1 MRDLRRALAARL
13 PPDRA
18 LLEWLGV
25 CVLTLAFAAAAAT
38 TDLTRRLDNMVY
50 DALAS
55 ASRGSIDPDIVI
67 VAIDDRSLEALGR
80 WPWSRDL
87 HARMIDRLDAA
98 GARAVAY
105 DILFPEHSPADPT
118 LAGAL
123 RRAGNVYLP
132 LAVDPLG
139 QDGRTVEVIGPT
151 AGLRAAAAGVGHVN
165 LAPDED
171 GVVRRLPLRLRSGDR
186 VWPHLLLPLLG
197 HVGPEAVPPPAN
209 SASPT
214 NRLIAGDPVLLRW
227 RGGPGSF
234 PSVSFIDAVNG
245 EVPAPVFAGKIVLV
259 GMTSSGQGDR
269 YATPLSREGG
279 LSPGVDLQ
287 ATLLNTLL
295 ADDAPATADL
305 PTRLAATLIPVLIAL
320 CGFLFLRPT
329 RTLLLAGGLAG
340 AVAATSAVALM
351 AGGLWLPP
359 SAAVL
364 GLGLSWPLW
373 SWRRLAAASAFMS
386 SELEKFE
393 RSGDALVLRPAGSD
407 VVGRQVE
414 AMKAALQR
422 LRDLRQFISDT
433 LQSLPDATLV
443 FDATGRLVLSNPA
456 AEQMLDGRLVDGG
469 DGAPLF
475 ELLDI
480 PGLADLPVGE
490 VRAHDGRVLDVNESP
505 LVTGEGVFVGRVVR
519 VADVTEARTA
529 QRQREQALQLL
540 SHDMRAPQAAILA
553 LLEQSADNPAGLD
566 VTRVAQNARR
576 TIELADDF
584 VQLARAENQAL
595 RWEEFDLGDVLVEAV
610 DGLWSLARNRD
621 VEIIVTGADRSR
633 RMCGDRHLIAR
644 AVCNLIDNAIKFSP
658 AGGTVLCKV
667 SRREEEVDRLLT
679 VVVEDE
685 GPGVPADLRPHLF
698 EPFRQGSGSKS
709 AIGLGLALVR
719 TVADRHGGRV
729 SHMQRSPR
737 GSRFLISF
745 PVEPGR
751 PA

>member
-1 MRDLRRALAARL
+1 MRDLWRALAARL

-55 ASRGSIDPDIVI
+55 ANRGAIHPDIVI
-67 VAIDDRSLEALGR
+67 VAIDDRSLETLGR
-80 WPWSRDL
+80 WPWSRDI

-98 GARAVAY
+98 GAQAVAY
-105 DILFPEHSPADPT
+105 DILFPEPSPADPA
-118 LAGAL
+118 LADAL
-123 RRAGNVYLP
+123 HRAGNVYLP
-132 LAVDPLG
+132 SAVDPLG
-139 QDGRTVEVIGPT
+139 QDGRSVEVIGPT
-151 AGLRAAAAGVGHVN
+151 VELRAAAAGVGHVN

-171 GVVRRLPLRLRSGDR
+171 GMVRRLPLRLRSGER
-186 VWPHLLLPLLG
+186 VWPHLLLPLINDV
-197 HVGPEAVPPPAN
+197 HPEAVPAIGAPAIR
-209 SASPT
+209 T
-214 NRLIAGDPVLLRW
+214 DRLIAGDPVLLRW

-234 PSVSFIDAVNG
+234 QTVSFVDALNG

-259 GMTSSGQGDR
+259 GMTSSGHGDR

-295 ADDAPATADL
+295 ADDAPIAADL

-320 CGFLFLRPT
+320 GGFLFLRPT

-340 AVAATSAVALM
+340 AVATTSAVALM

-359 SAAVL
+359 SAAIL

-373 SWRRLAAASAFMS
+373 SWRRLAAASAFMA
-386 SELEKFE
+386 SELEGFE
-393 RSGDALVLRPAGSD
+393 RSGDALLLRPTGSD

-433 LQSLPDATLV
+433 LRSLPDATLV
-443 FDATGRLVLSNPA
+443 FDATGRLVLFNPA
-456 AEQMLDGRLVDGG
+456 AERMLDRRLAEGG
-469 DGAPLF
+469 DGGPLF

-490 VRAHDGRVLDVNESP
+490 VRARDGRVLDVNESP

-519 VADVTEARTA
+519 VADVSEARTA

-553 LLEQSADNPAGLD
+553 LLEQSTNNPKDLD
-566 VTRVAQNARR
+566 VSRVAQNARR

-621 VEIIVTGADRSR
+621 VEIVVTGADRSG

-644 AVCNLIDNAIKFSP
+644 ALCNLIDNAIKFSP
-658 AGGTVLCKV
+658 PGGKVLCKLT
-667 SRREEEVDRLLT
+667 RREDEGNRLLT
-679 VVVEDE
+679 LAVEDE
-685 GPGVPADLRPHLF
+685 GPGVPAQLRPHLF
-698 EPFRQGSGSKS
+698 EPFRQGSGRES

-729 SHMQRSPR
+729 RHTQRSPR
-737 GSRFLISF
+737 GSRFFISF
-745 PVEPGR
+745 PVGRGR